1 MNCKKCN
8 AWNNDPTGNC
18 RICDQPLNRHS
29 QSDAADCSPS
39 YSARFRIG
47 QDVVE
52 IRVPTGDMD
61 NPHCWHGLDLDA
73 AKQLRDELCKSI
85 DTLEA
90 FQNLRK
96 EIPENTQAEARAA
109 QNTNHDKSR

>member
-1 MNCKKCN
+1 MKSNR
-8 AWNNDPTGNC
+8 NDIEGRSSAP
-18 RICDQPLNRHS
+18 
-29 QSDAADCSPS
+29 CSPS
-39 YSARFRIG
+39 YSARFRLG

-61 NPHCWHGLDLDA
+61 NLHCWHGLDLYT

-96 EIPENTQAEARAA
+96 EKIPENTLLA
-109 QNTNHDKSR
+109 HP